1 MGSLTPSEGKLTY
14 QVGGNTL
21 AVEDIYQHISMAAP
35 YVELIEEFSL
45 NELIA
50 FHFQFKSYLPGM
62 DETAIKEW
70 LGFEK
75 HILDKE
81 IRYFS
86 SGMKQRVKL
95 VLACCSSSS
104 LLFLDEPTSNLDKAG
119 EQWYLQLLEACS
131 KDRLVI
137 IGSNQEHEYAICNE
151 YLEIMDYK

>member
-1 MGSLTPSEGKLTY
+1 MGSLTPSDGKLTY

-35 YVELIEEFSL
+35 YVELIEEFTL

-50 FHFQFKSYLPGM
+50 FHYQFKSYLPGM

-119 EQWYLQLLEACS
+119 EQWYLQLLEVCS